1 MPPPDRLASL
11 LSPFRSSGSAPVL
24 PQGYNLIQSPE
35 ADLAA
40 AEETA
45 AEALNRLLLGCD
57 ERPRSPERW
66 CQVLERSTW
75 HLGVKDHQ
83 NRLVGFLRATSDLAL
98 NANLWDLLSDPADP
112 GRDQVI
118 TSLVRCALGRLRRE
132 LAGCSV
138 SLSAPP
144 EALEI
149 LTQAGFVVD
158 PGGIRAMGLDLTRPG
173 LGQKE
178 SPRSG
183 GGV

>member
-11 LSPFRSSGSAPVL
+11 LIPFRTSGAAQLL
-24 PQGYNLIQSPE
+24 PEGYSLIQSPE
-35 ADLAA
+35 SDLATDGDA
-40 AEETA
+40 AA
-45 AEALNRLLLGCD
+45 AALNRLLVGCD
-57 ERPRSPERW
+57 EQPRSPERW
-66 CQVLERSTW
+66 CQVLQRSTW

-83 NRLVGFLRATSDLAL
+83 ERLVGFLRATSDLAL

-112 GRDQVI
+112 GRDQVL
-118 TSLVRCALGRLRRE
+118 TALVRCALGRLKRE

-149 LTQAGFVVD
+149 ISRAGFVVD
-158 PGGIRAMGLDLTRPG
+158 PGGIRAMGLSLTTQEGR
-173 LGQKE
+173 QKE

>member
-11 LSPFRSSGSAPVL
+11 LIPFRPSGSAQVL
-24 PQGYNLIQSPE
+24 PQGYSLIQSPE
-35 ADLAA
+35 GDLAT
-40 AEETA
+40 EGETA
-45 AEALNRLLLGCD
+45 AEGLNRLLLVCD

-66 CQVLERSTW
+66 GQVLERSTW

-83 NRLVGFLRATSDLAL
+83 DRLVGFLRATSDLAL

-112 GRDQVI
+112 GRDQVL
-118 TSLVRCALGRLRRE
+118 TALVRCALGRLKRE

-149 LTQAGFVVD
+149 LHRAGFVVD
-158 PGGIRAMGLDLTRPG
+158 PGGIRAMGLSLRAPG
-173 LGQKE
+173 GEPKE

-183 GGV
+183 GGI

>member
-1 MPPPDRLASL
+1 
-11 LSPFRSSGSAPVL
+11 
-24 PQGYNLIQSPE
+24 
-35 ADLAA
+35 
-40 AEETA
+40 
-45 AEALNRLLLGCD
+45 
-57 ERPRSPERW
+57 
-66 CQVLERSTW
+66 
-75 HLGVKDHQ
+75 
-83 NRLVGFLRATSDLAL
+83 
-98 NANLWDLLSDPADP
+98 
-112 GRDQVI
+112 VI

-158 PGGIRAMGLDLTRPG
+158 PGGIRAMGLDLTRPD